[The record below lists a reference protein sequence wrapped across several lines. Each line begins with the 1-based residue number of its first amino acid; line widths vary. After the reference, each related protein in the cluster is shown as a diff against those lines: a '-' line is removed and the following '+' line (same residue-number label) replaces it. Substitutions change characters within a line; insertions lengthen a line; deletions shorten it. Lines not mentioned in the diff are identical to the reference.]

1 MTLPP
6 TPSQTVGPYFT
17 IGLARGPQNELVPG
31 GDVRLIGRV
40 SDGNGEPVDDAML
53 ELYQPEGWARCG
65 TDADGR
71 FEFRTVKPSGRN
83 GEAPHIDVLV
93 FARGLLRHIGTRIYF
108 PDEAE
113 ANTADPVLSSLD
125 EADRATLIAEQEDGA
140 LRFDVRLRGE
150 RETVFFAV

>member
-1 MTLPP
+1 VTLQP

-17 IGLARGPQNELVPG
+17 IGLTRGPQNELVRG

-40 SDGNGEPVDDAML
+40 TDTNGEPADDAML

-65 TDADGR
+65 TDAEGR
-71 FEFRTVKPSGRN
+71 FEFRTVKPAARN
-83 GEAPHIDVLV
+83 GAAPHIDVLV
-93 FARGLLRHIGTRIYF
+93 FARGLLRHVGTRIYF
-108 PDEAE
+108 PDEVA
-113 ANTADPVLSSLD
+113 ANAADPVLSSLD
-125 EADRATLIAEQEDGA
+125 PADRATLIAEQEDGV